1 MFNLLLILAL
11 LTGWSAPLPQD
22 AEPPAAVVRAV
33 LFYSPSCGHCHYVM
47 TETLPPLVDVYGDQ
61 LNIFAIN
68 VATPEGQQLFQAA
81 MFYFGL
87 ESTGVPFLVIG
98 EQYLVGSRDI
108 PEQFPGLIAYHLA
121 NGGVDFPDIPG
132 LADALAPV
140 VSPPSPTADQT
151 DPEPAPVPSD
161 PAQAPAESP
170 TAEESP
176 AAPAVILP
184 PDPWQETPPTVQE
197 RLMRDP
203 AGNALAIVVLVGM
216 LAALGVSAFR
226 FRRLPGRALSGRQA
240 WAILALCVIGL
251 GVAAYLAFVE
261 TSHTEAVCGPVG
273 DCNTVQQSEY
283 ARLFGILPIGVLGLA
298 GYVAILAAWI
308 VNQGAKGRLADY
320 AALVILG
327 MTTFGTLFSVYLTFL
342 EPFVIGATCAWCL
355 ASAIIMTALMLL
367 SLPPGKLAYTR
378 LTHNVKRR
386 M

>member
-1 MFNLLLILAL
+1 MFNILLILAL

-22 AEPPAAVVRAV
+22 AEPPAVVVRAV

-47 TETLPPLVDVYGDQ
+47 TESMPPLLEKYGSQ
-61 LNIFAIN
+61 LQIFAIN

-87 ESTGVPFLVIG
+87 ESTGVPFLVVG
-98 EQYLVGSRDI
+98 EQYLVGSADI
-108 PEQFPGLIAYHLA
+108 PEQFPSLIAYHLA
-121 NGGVDFPDIPG
+121 NGGVDLPDIPG
-132 LADALAPV
+132 LADALAPAAAD
-140 VSPPSPTADQT
+140 PPGA
-151 DPEPAPVPSD
+151 EPAPVPSD
-161 PAQAPAESP
+161 PAQAPAEP
-170 TAEESP
+170 PAADEGP

-184 PDPWQETPPTVQE
+184 PDPWVETSPTVQE

-203 AGNALAIVVLVGM
+203 AGNALAIVVLIGM
-216 LAALGVSAFR
+216 LAALVLSGFR
-226 FRRLPGRALSGRQA
+226 FYRLPGKALSGFQA
-240 WAILALCVIGL
+240 WAIPALCVIGL

-261 TSHTEAVCGPVG
+261 TTHTEAVCGPVG

-308 VNQGAKGRLADY
+308 INQGAKGRLADY
-320 AALVILG
+320 AALFILG
-327 MTTFGTLFSVYLTFL
+327 MTAFGTLFSVYLTFL

-367 SLPPGKLAYTR
+367 SLSSGKLAYTR
-378 LTHNVKRR
+378 LTHKVKRHT
-386 M
+386 